1 MIDGDNLGVQKR
13 KEQLEAALREGNEPP
28 RAANEPV
35 VLLVPTWSVETWLLP
50 RGPGVTED
58 KDLKQQVRKPQH
70 EDFREAARRIVESDV
85 DEPLQSVRDASREVS
100 RISG

>member
-1 MIDGDNLGVQKR
+1 
-13 KEQLEAALREGNEPP
+13 
-28 RAANEPV
+28 
-35 VLLVPTWSVETWLLP
+35 
-50 RGPGVTED
+50 VTED